1 VTLASEQ
8 GPATLVRAIGRWSL
22 ALLTVNAIIGSGI
35 FGLPSAVAKLLG
47 ERSPMAVLLAGAAVG
62 VIIACYAE
70 VASSFTGAGGPY
82 LYARAAFGRLAGIE
96 TGWFLWLVRLTAPA
110 AAANLFVN
118 YLGEFIPQATGAV
131 PRLVLLTLLFGCL
144 AWVNYLGVRAGTRL
158 SNVFTVAKLVPLF
171 AVAIAGAFYVWTG
184 HGAAAVIAVP
194 AAGAKTWLKAML
206 LLIFAYGGFE
216 SPLIAMAEA
225 KSPRRDAAF
234 SLFAALLTCAVLY
247 TSIQWVVL
255 RVLPDP
261 VHSDR
266 PLADVARVLLGGP
279 GAALIAVGALVSTYG
294 YLSANM
300 LAVPRATFAF
310 AEQGDFPAFFA
321 AIHPRHR
328 TPHLSIFAFAAL
340 AWAFALFGSFTWNV
354 TLSAMAR
361 LGCYAIGCAALPV
374 LRRKQP
380 GAAGFLLPGGP
391 AFAVLAVALCAV
403 LVFGVD
409 LGGSIILLTTAAI
422 GLLNWL
428 MVRGRSGALEAV

>member
-1 VTLASEQ
+1 MSSASE
-8 GPATLVRAIGRWSL
+8 PATLVRAIGRWSL
-22 ALLTVNAIIGSGI
+22 LLLTVNGIIGSGI

-47 ERSPMAVLLAGAAVG
+47 AWSPLAVLVAGALVG

-118 YLGEFIPQATGAV
+118 YLGEFLPQATGFV
-131 PRLVLLTLLFGCL
+131 PRLLLLTLLFGCL

-158 SNVFTVAKLVPLF
+158 SNVFTVAKLLPLA
-171 AVAIAGAFYVWTG
+171 AVAIAGALFVWAG
-184 HGAAAVIAVP
+184 HGAPLVAAAVSP
-194 AAGAKTWLKAML
+194 GPRTWLKAML

-225 KSPRRDAAF
+225 RSPRRDAAF
-234 SLFAALLTCAVLY
+234 SLFAALITCAVLY
-247 TSIQWVVL
+247 TSIQWVAL

-261 VHSDR
+261 AHSDR

-279 GAALIAVGALVSTYG
+279 GAAAIAVGALVSTYG
-294 YLSANM
+294 YLGANM
-300 LAVPRATFAF
+300 LAVPRVTFAL

-321 AIHPRHR
+321 AVHPRYR
-328 TPHLSIFAFAAL
+328 TPHLSIVAFAGL
-340 AWAFALFGSFTWNV
+340 SWAFALFGSFTWNV

-391 AFAVLAVALCAV
+391 FFAALAVAICIA
-403 LVFGVD
+403 FAFAVD
-409 LGGSIILLTTAAI
+409 LGGSVILMATAAAA
-422 GLLNWL
+422 LLNWL
-428 MVRGRSGALEAV
+428 LVRGRSGALEVV